1 MLKWFRKKFQGEE
14 PVEEQAPAEPFQPG
28 EKPNEDFEPLDP
40 TLADVTGDAV
50 DPVLSPQFI
59 EKEEE
64 PPAGFPN
71 NEPIPPLVPRMRVD
85 EDAEVVA
92 EPFDSED
99 HMLKVESEQEAPTEP
114 STEPE
119 EEVPQGFFARLK
131 ARLSKT
137 TDTLVSAVKSAINLH
152 PKVDEDLLEQIEEI
166 LLRSDVGVITTQKIV
181 GEMRTAARKNNIQSS
196 EEVLELFKKSIT
208 NILAGD
214 NRSMDLT
221 SATPTVVLMV
231 GVNGTGK
238 TTTIGKIAREESAK
252 GRAVMLVAADT
263 FRAAASHQL
272 SIWAKRTGSA
282 IVAQHEG
289 ADPAAVVFEALDEAR
304 RGPTPDLIIIDTAGR
319 LHTKVGLMEQLAKIV
334 RVIKKHYPDAPQ
346 ETVLVLDATT
356 GQNAINQVKI
366 FNEVCQLTGL
376 IMTKLDGTAK
386 GGILIACKDL
396 YNLPIFKIGIGEGA
410 HDLRD
415 FDPRQFVDALFGNG
429 EQD

>member
-1 MLKWFRKKFQGEE
+1 MLKWFRKIIGGPEDQ
-14 PVEEQAPAEPFQPG
+14 PAEPVVQPDQ
-28 EKPNEDFEPLDP
+28 KPNADFEPLDP
-40 TLADVTGDAV
+40 TLAGMTGDAV
-50 DPVLSPQFI
+50 DPALSPQFI
-59 EKEEE
+59 GKEEA
-64 PPAGFPN
+64 PPPGFPN
-71 NEPIPPLVPRMRVD
+71 NQPIPPHVPRLDR
-85 EDAEVVA
+85 DASAETVA

-99 HMLKVESEQEAPTEP
+99 QMIDAEKVAPPEP
-114 STEPE
+114 SKEPE
-119 EEVPQGFFARLK
+119 EEAPQGFFARLK

-137 TDTLVSAVKSAINLH
+137 TDTLVSAVKSAITLH
-152 PKVDEDLLEQIEEI
+152 PKVDEELLEQIEEI
-166 LLRSDVGVITTQKIV
+166 LLASDVGVTTTQKIV
-181 GEMRTAARKNNIQSS
+181 GEMRAAARKNNLKTP
-196 EEVLELFKKSIT
+196 EEVLDLFKRSIT
-208 NILAGD
+208 DILAGD
-214 NRSMDLT
+214 NRPIDLT
-221 SATPTVVLMV
+221 GARPTIVLVV

-272 SIWAKRTGSA
+272 TIWAQRTGSA

-289 ADPAAVVFEALDEAR
+289 ADPAAVVFEALEGAR

-319 LHTKVGLMEQLAKIV
+319 LHTKAGLMEQLAKIV
-334 RVIKKHYPDAPQ
+334 RVIKKHYPEAPQ

-356 GQNAINQVKI
+356 GQNALNQVKI
-366 FNEVCQLTGL
+366 FNEVCHLTGL

-415 FDPRQFVDALFGNG
+415 FDPRQFVEALFGNG
-429 EQD
+429 NHD